1 MVNQS
6 TLPTLFRAI
15 SNFEIEADLKTLHKP
30 LMESLQIL
38 VAKFLQSVASHGDQL
53 ERIAYVS
60 DAGKVETATVRA
72 VRDC

>member
-15 SNFEIEADLKTLHKP
+15 SDFEIAADLKTLHKA

-38 VAKFLQSVASHGDQL
+38 VAKFLQSV
-53 ERIAYVS
+53 VTP
-60 DAGKVETATVRA
+60 VATHRFEQE
-72 VRDC
+72 